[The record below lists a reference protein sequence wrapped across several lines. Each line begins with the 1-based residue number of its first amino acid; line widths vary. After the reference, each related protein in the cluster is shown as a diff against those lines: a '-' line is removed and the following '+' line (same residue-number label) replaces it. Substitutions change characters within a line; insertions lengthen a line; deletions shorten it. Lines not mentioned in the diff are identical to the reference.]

1 MVLKNVFDAFFY
13 NPALG
18 NVQWGSRN
26 DNEYYDYDRKI
37 LRTSETKRSE
47 NIDNIVSK
55 NESSKSFK
63 VNKKGQYVL
72 NEESAPWPKWIQ
84 VQRNCGSAG
93 DSVAASCS
101 ELPFLLTPEI
111 FLCYLSLLF
120 ANPWKYFFV
129 IFL

>member
-1 MVLKNVFDAFFY
+1 MCNDA
-13 NPALG
+13 
-18 NVQWGSRN
+18 RN
-26 DNEYYDYDRKI
+26 DNDYDYDIKI